1 MKEFL
6 TMISVFGLDGI
17 SKKWAERTLPLH
29 QKRAI
34 VKNRLYFWHIKNSG
48 VAYNKFS
55 GKQNGILLF
64 TGAMI
69 VGYAVVLWEAIR
81 RKYNKHFTLP
91 LALILGGALGNF
103 RERAAKGRVTD
114 FLYIPV
120 KGKNAPVFNL
130 ADAAIWCGA
139 VWHLIGYFVEN
150 EKK

>member
-1 MKEFL
+1 MREFL
-6 TMISVFGLDGI
+6 TMISVFGLDSI

-48 VAYNKFS
+48 VAYNRFS
-55 GKQNGILLF
+55 GKRNGILLF

-69 VGYAVVLWEAIR
+69 AAYSGLLVQGIR
-81 RKYNKHFTLP
+81 KKRSRHFTMP
-91 LALILGGALGNF
+91 LALILGGACGNF

-114 FLYIPV
+114 FLYIPI
-120 KGKNAPVFNL
+120 KGRNAPIFNL